1 MNDNQIIEQLLTRQE
16 SNDLDFKSEQYSL
29 DNDKKKSEFI
39 KDILAMAN
47 TPRDKSAYILLG
59 VRENA
64 GKATEPIGVSNHHDE
79 SALLNQVAGRVRP
92 TPKFSYR
99 QISYKGVELGIIEI
113 PATQPGGPFVP
124 LRNFGVINEG
134 AVYWRVNATNVAA
147 SGDDLRYITGAF
159 PHVDHSAQY
168 SSPSGAWEQ
177 LAQICDG
184 FDAPVRIA
192 LLDREVNLDE
202 RDWDA
207 FGRIHWNAIIDFDV
221 DTDTEGNYSL
231 AKPAFSEHHALQ
243 LSTLDAVPEI
253 TARSTVWIAA
263 NGLRARPTTTVE
275 NARAWNRRKSGHF
288 ERIMDAIAAATEP
301 EPALVV
307 VFSGDAGFVGRCLD
321 IIDKAFEDRA
331 GYVVAAPLPE
341 QYSQVTDGLDA
352 SVAQISLPAVC
363 EGLRN
368 FASDGGATEIAF
380 PKLDGGTVAIPKDRV
395 KWIEEHLELV
405 HLGLGVHPDAN
416 IQSEREV
423 SFLKGAVV
431 SWEVLD
437 ARVDAEREISANL
450 SDRISRE
457 LADRGTRRVVL
468 RHWPGAGASTVA
480 RRIAWDL
487 RKQYP
492 TVVVRRIHPEG
503 TAERLRTLFG
513 LTHLPVLT
521 VIDLPGVNEE
531 DVDRLYAVLRNSNI
545 PVALFSTERSQSSA
559 ASQSRGSTG
568 AHYLASE
575 LNTSEAYRLSNI
587 LSQRVPDE
595 RKKDISE
602 LIQKAG
608 IQRTPFYFG
617 LTAYGSDF
625 RGIEPYV
632 KARFSSAPDV
642 VQEAVLFIA
651 FAYYYGQ
658 ITLPM
663 QVFSQMFGISPSK
676 RVSLQEFPS
685 LIRELLVEED
695 NNVRPAHQLIA
706 EEILKQGLVPDD
718 ADRRNWRNGLADLAV
733 RFIDILATLPHSQD
747 GAISEA
753 LRSVLIN
760 REPRNSNEFTTG
772 WQDNFSQFIKDIP
785 SSDGGKRVLE
795 HLTEYFPE
803 EPHFWAHLGRFYSLV
818 SKRHSD
824 AHHAY
829 QQAIAL
835 SPDDSLLRH
844 MAGMGWRAEL
854 YDKLAS
860 LHSRPSNELKESL
873 FELLDKATSEFKEAR
888 RINRIDEY
896 NYISQIQM
904 IHRFVGSLS
913 RATGYAAHETIKFLT
928 LRGND
933 KYRELVDEAQNL
945 LSDLDLVKG
954 NEAASQRHHQVQA
967 DLKRLYGKYSEA
979 IQGLNN
985 LLDRAD
991 VFKPPVRRAIIR
1003 ATVDRREGKW
1013 DKLSS
1018 RELARVVELANA
1030 NFDAEPG
1037 SDYNMRIWLRAARTQ
1052 NALSV
1057 DTIAERLAY
1066 KRLQNPSPDTA
1077 YYLYI
1082 MKFLQLDA
1090 GDLAVKQELPRL
1102 MEECQRL
1109 AAGLQRTTTS
1119 FEWFGNG
1126 HGLGSLVHSST
1137 LGEWDEP
1144 QGFFSNSDNLRPVRG
1159 LISEIR
1165 HQGSGYIELRS
1176 GLRAFFVPSRGR
1188 PHGRGAGGYVRGDIN
1203 REVEF
1208 FLGFSYD
1215 GLRAWSVRDP
1225 GVN

>member
-1 MNDNQIIEQLLTRQE
+1 
-16 SNDLDFKSEQYSL
+16 
-29 DNDKKKSEFI
+29 
-39 KDILAMAN
+39 
-47 TPRDKSAYILLG
+47 
-59 VRENA
+59 
-64 GKATEPIGVSNHHDE
+64 
-79 SALLNQVAGRVRP
+79 
-92 TPKFSYR
+92 
-99 QISYKGVELGIIEI
+99 
-113 PATQPGGPFVP
+113 
-124 LRNFGVINEG
+124 
-134 AVYWRVNATNVAA
+134 
-147 SGDDLRYITGAF
+147 
-159 PHVDHSAQY
+159 
-168 SSPSGAWEQ
+168 
-177 LAQICDG
+177 
-184 FDAPVRIA
+184 
-192 LLDREVNLDE
+192 
-202 RDWDA
+202 
-207 FGRIHWNAIIDFDV
+207 
-221 DTDTEGNYSL
+221 
-231 AKPAFSEHHALQ
+231 
-243 LSTLDAVPEI
+243 
-253 TARSTVWIAA
+253 
-263 NGLRARPTTTVE
+263 
-275 NARAWNRRKSGHF
+275 
-288 ERIMDAIAAATEP
+288 MDAIAAATEP

-307 VFSGDAGFVGRCLD
+307 VFSGDASFIRMCLEILD
-321 IIDKAFEDRA
+321 RVFEDRT
-331 GYVVAAPLPE
+331 GYVVATPSPD
-341 QYSQVTDGLDA
+341 QYSQITDGFDA
-352 SVAQISLPAVC
+352 SVVQISLPAVC

-368 FASDGGATEIAF
+368 FAPDVGVTELAF

-405 HLGLGVHPDAN
+405 HLGLGVNPDAN
-416 IQSEREV
+416 IQDEREI

-457 LADRGTRRVVL
+457 LADRGTRRIVL

-492 TVVVRRIHPEG
+492 TAVVRRIHPEG
-503 TAERLRTLFG
+503 TAERLRTLFD

-521 VIDLPGVNEE
+521 VIDLPGVNQE
-531 DVDRLYAVLRNSNI
+531 DVDRLYGILRNSNI
-545 PVALFSTERSQSSA
+545 PATLFSIERSQLSA
-559 ASQSRGSTG
+559 STQSRGSTD
-568 AHYLASE
+568 ANYLASE

-587 LSQRVPDE
+587 LSQRAPDE

-602 LIQKAG
+602 LIQKDG

-632 KARFSSAPDV
+632 KARLLSAPDV

-663 QVFSQMFGISPSK
+663 QAFSQMFGILPSK
-676 RVSLQEFPS
+676 RVSLQLFPS
-685 LIRELLVEED
+685 LTRELLVEED

-706 EEILKQGLVPDD
+706 EEILQQGLAPND
-718 ADRRNWRNGLADLAV
+718 AYHRNWRNGLADLAV

-760 REPRNSNEFTTG
+760 REPRDSDEFTTG
-772 WQDNFSQFIKDIP
+772 WRDNFSQFIKDIP
-785 SSDGGKRVLE
+785 SPDGSRRVLE

-803 EPHFWAHLGRFYSLV
+803 EPHFWAHLGRFYSLE
-818 SKRHSD
+818 SKRHRD

-854 YDKLAS
+854 YDELAS
-860 LHSRPSNELKESL
+860 LHSRPSNEHKESL

-888 RINRIDEY
+888 RTNRSNEY
-896 NYISQIQM
+896 NYISQVQM
-904 IHRFVGSLS
+904 IHRFVGRIS

-933 KYRELVDEAQNL
+933 KYRELVDDAQNL

-967 DLKRLYGKYSEA
+967 DLKGLYGNYSEVL
-979 IQGLNN
+979 QGLNN
-985 LLDRAD
+985 LLDSAD

-1003 ATVDRREGKW
+1003 ALVDRHEGKW
-1013 DKLSS
+1013 NKLPSS
-1018 RELARVVELANA
+1018 ELARVVELANA

-1052 NALSV
+1052 NTLSV
-1057 DTIAERLAY
+1057 DAIAERLAY
-1066 KRLQNPSPDTA
+1066 KGLQNPSPDTA

-1102 MEECQRL
+1102 MEECRRL

-1119 FEWFGNG
+1119 FEWFGNV

-1137 LGEWDEP
+1137 LGEWDES
-1144 QGFFSNSDNLRPVRG
+1144 QGFFSNSSDLRPVRG

-1165 HQGSGYIELRS
+1165 HQGSGYIELPS

>member
-1 MNDNQIIEQLLTRQE
+1 M
-16 SNDLDFKSEQYSL
+16 
-29 DNDKKKSEFI
+29 
-39 KDILAMAN
+39 
-47 TPRDKSAYILLG
+47 
-59 VRENA
+59 
-64 GKATEPIGVSNHHDE
+64 
-79 SALLNQVAGRVRP
+79 
-92 TPKFSYR
+92 
-99 QISYKGVELGIIEI
+99 
-113 PATQPGGPFVP
+113 
-124 LRNFGVINEG
+124 
-134 AVYWRVNATNVAA
+134 
-147 SGDDLRYITGAF
+147 
-159 PHVDHSAQY
+159 
-168 SSPSGAWEQ
+168 
-177 LAQICDG
+177 
-184 FDAPVRIA
+184 FD
-192 LLDREVNLDE
+192 
-202 RDWDA
+202 
-207 FGRIHWNAIIDFDV
+207 
-221 DTDTEGNYSL
+221 
-231 AKPAFSEHHALQ
+231 
-243 LSTLDAVPEI
+243 
-253 TARSTVWIAA
+253 
-263 NGLRARPTTTVE
+263 
-275 NARAWNRRKSGHF
+275 
-288 ERIMDAIAAATEP
+288 
-301 EPALVV
+301 
-307 VFSGDAGFVGRCLD
+307 
-321 IIDKAFEDRA
+321 
-331 GYVVAAPLPE
+331 
-341 QYSQVTDGLDA
+341 
-352 SVAQISLPAVC
+352 
-363 EGLRN
+363 
-368 FASDGGATEIAF
+368 
-380 PKLDGGTVAIPKDRV
+380 
-395 KWIEEHLELV
+395 
-405 HLGLGVHPDAN
+405 
-416 IQSEREV
+416 
-423 SFLKGAVV
+423 
-431 SWEVLD
+431 
-437 ARVDAEREISANL
+437 
-450 SDRISRE
+450 
-457 LADRGTRRVVL
+457 
-468 RHWPGAGASTVA
+468 
-480 RRIAWDL
+480 
-487 RKQYP
+487 
-492 TVVVRRIHPEG
+492 
-503 TAERLRTLFG
+503 

-531 DVDRLYAVLRNSNI
+531 DVDRLYGVLRNSNI
-545 PVALFSTERSQSSA
+545 PVALFSTERYQSSA
-559 ASQSRGSTG
+559 APQYRNSTG
-568 AHYLASE
+568 AHYLAAK
-575 LNTSEAYRLSNI
+575 LNASEAYRLSGI
-587 LSQRVPDE
+587 LSQREPE
-595 RKKDISE
+595 RKNEIEE
-602 LIQKAG
+602 LIQKDG

-617 LTAYGSDF
+617 LTAYGRDF

-632 KARFSSAPDV
+632 KARLSSVTDV

-658 ITLPM
+658 IALPI
-663 QVFSQMFGISPSK
+663 QVFSQLFGISPSK
-676 RVSLQEFPS
+676 RVALQKFPRP
-685 LIRELLVEED
+685 IRELLVEED
-695 NNVRPAHQLIA
+695 NSVRPAHQLIA
-706 EEILKQGLVPDD
+706 EEILQQGLVPDD

-733 RFIDILATLPHSQD
+733 KFIDILATLPHSQD
-747 GAISEA
+747 GVISEA

-760 REPRNSNEFTTG
+760 REPRDSDEFTTG
-772 WQDNFSQFIKDIP
+772 WRDIFSQFIKDIP
-785 SSDGGKRVLE
+785 SPDGSRRVLE

-829 QQAIAL
+829 RQAIAL

-854 YDKLAS
+854 YDKLEA
-860 LHSRPSNELKESL
+860 LHSRPSNEHKETL
-873 FELLDKATSEFKEAR
+873 FDLLDKATSEFKEAR
-888 RINRIDEY
+888 RINRSDEY

-904 IHRFVGSLS
+904 IHRFVGRIS

-967 DLKRLYGKYSEA
+967 DLKRLYGNYSEA
-979 IQGLNN
+979 LQGLNN
-985 LLDRAD
+985 LLERAD

-1003 ATVDRREGKW
+1003 AHVDRREGKW
-1013 DKLSS
+1013 DKLPS

-1066 KRLQNPSPDTA
+1066 KGLQNSSPDTA

-1102 MEECQRL
+1102 MEECHRL

-1144 QGFFSNSDNLRPVRG
+1144 QGFFSNPDSLRSVRG

-1203 REVEF
+1203 REVEI

-1215 GLRAWSVRDP
+1215 GLS
-1225 GVN
+1225 GVVCAGSGRELAVQRYKRKQGRITFAPAVDALC